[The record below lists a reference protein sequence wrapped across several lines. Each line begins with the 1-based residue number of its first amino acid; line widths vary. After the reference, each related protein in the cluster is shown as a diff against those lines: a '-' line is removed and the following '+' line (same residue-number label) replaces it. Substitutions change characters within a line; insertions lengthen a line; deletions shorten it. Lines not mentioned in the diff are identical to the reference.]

1 MKNFKKKICLGLALA
16 LTLTSFAA
24 CGGKDKTSAD
34 SKVDLMWMMSGSEQT
49 DSKLVWEKFNE
60 ELNKREGFENY
71 NVDFKLIPFAD
82 FAQKFML
89 FQTSGEKIDIVS
101 TYNLSLGTEVRNG
114 TLYDMT
120 DDMKEYAPDILNE
133 IPDWALKLCQVD
145 NKQYA
150 ITNYQQMAE
159 AKYSPCFQASEA
171 DKYLDFDALRNAL
184 DSTDTLNQKVYD
196 VMENY
201 LDALKANGELDLGMY
216 PGTTWVMM
224 KGYDAI
230 QGYKWIF
237 KRAGDG
243 VKVEHFM
250 ETDAYKLLIEN
261 ADKFFKKGYI
271 RKDVLSAELGKETGL
286 PNGYNIWHVQTY
298 KDAEE
303 SHTAKYGMPVRVV
316 ESEPDF
322 YIGIRSNAGG
332 NAILASSEYP
342 QEALKFLNMMYTEQ
356 GKDMYRL
363 LVYGIE
369 GKHYNMVEGSDIRIE
384 PIGYVGNPG
393 AADAPYGLSKWIV
406 GNCAL
411 AFEAPTESE
420 GWLDYVFNDWN
431 PNAKPSKLAGFVLD
445 QEDFEADN
453 AQIST
458 ITNEYLDMLSSGSLA
473 DYKAK
478 YAEAMEKLEIAGL
491 DKVRA
496 AIQAQVDDYL
506 ASQK

>member
-1 MKNFKKKICLGLALA
+1 MKNFRKKICLALALA

-24 CGGKDKTSAD
+24 CGDKKSSSD
-34 SKVDLMWMMSGSEQT
+34 GKVDLMWMMSGSEQS
-49 DSKLVWEKFNE
+49 DSKIVWEKFNE

-71 NVDFKLIPFAD
+71 KLDFMLVPFAD

-101 TYNLSLGTEVRNG
+101 TYNLSLGSEVRNG

-120 DDMKEYAPDILNE
+120 DDMESIAPDILKE
-133 IPDWALKLCQVD
+133 IPDWALKLCRV
-145 NKQYA
+145 NNRQYA

-159 AKYSPCFQASEA
+159 SKYSPTFQALEA
-171 DKYLDFDALRNAL
+171 DKYLNYDALRKAL
-184 DSTDTLNQKVYD
+184 DSSDTIGQNFYD
-196 VMENY
+196 VIENY
-201 LDALKANGELDLGMY
+201 LDTLKANNELDLGMY
-216 PGTTWVMM
+216 PGTTWVML
-224 KGYDAI
+224 KGYDPI
-230 QGYKWIF
+230 TGYKWIF

-250 ETDAYKLLIEN
+250 ETDAYKTLIKN

-286 PNGYNIWHVQTY
+286 PNGYNIWHAQTFEG
-298 KDAEE
+298 AEE
-303 SHTAKYGMPVRVV
+303 SATLKYNMPVRIV
-316 ESEPDF
+316 ESESDF
-322 YIGIRSNAGG
+322 YIGIRANAGG

-342 QEALKFLNMMYTEQ
+342 QEALKFLNMMYTQQ

-363 LVYGIE
+363 LVFGIE
-369 GKHYNMVEGSDIRIE
+369 GQHYTMQEGSDIRID

-393 AADAPYGLSKWIV
+393 AADAPYGLNKWIV

-411 AFEAPTESE
+411 AFESPTEAE
-420 GWLDYVFNDWN
+420 GWLDYVFNEWN
-431 PNAKPSKLAGFVLD
+431 PSCKPSKLAGFVLD
-445 QEDFEADN
+445 DEEFAAEN
-453 AQIST
+453 AQISA
-458 ITNEYLDMLSSGSLA
+458 ITNEYLDMLASGSLS
-473 DYKAK
+473 DYEAK
-478 YAEAMEKLEIAGL
+478 YKECFEKLEIAGL

-496 AIQAQVDDYL
+496 AMQKQVDDYL